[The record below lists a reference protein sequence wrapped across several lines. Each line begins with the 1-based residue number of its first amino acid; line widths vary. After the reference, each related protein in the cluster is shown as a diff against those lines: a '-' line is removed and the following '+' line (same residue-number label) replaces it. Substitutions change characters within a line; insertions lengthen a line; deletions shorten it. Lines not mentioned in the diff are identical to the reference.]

1 MNRMLLS
8 FSSFHN
14 TQTRDEARNIESS
27 SDALDRVKLP
37 LSSKTNVLSAQS
49 QPAFFHELG
58 RMDLI
63 ERRDILAW
71 RTSRAAGVLAS
82 ESRNIETPKSASS
95 GGR

>member
-1 MNRMLLS
+1 
-8 FSSFHN
+8 
-14 TQTRDEARNIESS
+14 
-27 SDALDRVKLP
+27 
-37 LSSKTNVLSAQS
+37 
-49 QPAFFHELG
+49 LG